1 MWSPRVDTSASLV
14 WGRCSAIAAA
24 LHRQKFSI
32 CNQPAGASSVS
43 VSITLSSPLVLL
55 SQPNHNIVAMAGSS
69 RKRSQE
75 EKSSRPTKKQR
86 QIEAY
91 HSGSDS
97 DDGVGDRDDFDA
109 VNLIDS
115 DEEDIHGAELD
126 DVAPSDEDADS
137 DADSDVDSDADAEE
151 GDSKPRERKTLR
163 PQKEAFAKDAPD
175 SEASSTDGDSDDE
188 DHPRHKSKRNDPAAF
203 ATSLSKILSTK
214 LSTSR
219 RADPVLARSAEAQE
233 ASRKI
238 VDSALET
245 KARRRMREAKRLA
258 MEKGRVR
265 DVLIAGSGTTK
276 QLNIITGEVEEVK
289 DEKKKETTQ
298 EILGTERRLRKVA
311 QRGVVKLFNAVRAAQ
326 VKASEA
332 ENRARNEGV
341 VGVKRREE
349 KVTEMSRKGFLDLIA
364 SGGGKLKKGGLEEA

>member
-1 MWSPRVDTSASLV
+1 
-14 WGRCSAIAAA
+14 
-24 LHRQKFSI
+24 
-32 CNQPAGASSVS
+32 
-43 VSITLSSPLVLL
+43 
-55 SQPNHNIVAMAGSS
+55 MAGSS
-69 RKRSQE
+69 KKRSQDDL
-75 EKSSRPTKKQR
+75 KSKSTRPTKKQR

-91 HSGSDS
+91 HSSSDS
-97 DDGVGDRDDFDA
+97 DGSAEDRDDFDA
-109 VNLIDS
+109 VDLLDS
-115 DEEDIHGAELD
+115 DEEDIHNAELD
-126 DVAPSDEDADS
+126 DVAPEEEEEDDADS
-137 DADSDVDSDADAEE
+137 DADSVSGAEE
-151 GDSKPRERKTLR
+151 GEVDSKPKGRKTLR

-188 DHPRHKSKRNDPAAF
+188 DHPRHKSKRNDPTAF

-258 MEKGRVR
+258 LEKGRVR
-265 DVLIAGSGTTK
+265 DVLVASSGNTK
-276 QLNIITGEVEEVK
+276 QLNIITGEVEEVE
-289 DEKKKETTQ
+289 DEASKETTQ
-298 EILGTERRLRKVA
+298 QILETERRLRKVA

-326 VKASEA
+326 VKATEA
-332 ENRARNEGV
+332 ENKARNEGV

-364 SGGGKLKKGGLEEA
+364 SGGGKLKKGALEEA

>member
-1 MWSPRVDTSASLV
+1 
-14 WGRCSAIAAA
+14 
-24 LHRQKFSI
+24 
-32 CNQPAGASSVS
+32 
-43 VSITLSSPLVLL
+43 
-55 SQPNHNIVAMAGSS
+55 MAGSS
-69 RKRSQE
+69 KKRSQDNS
-75 EKSSRPTKKQR
+75 KSTRPTKKQR

-97 DDGVGDRDDFDA
+97 DEGAEERDDFDA
-109 VNLIDS
+109 VDLLDS
-115 DEEDIHGAELD
+115 DEEDIHNAELD
-126 DVAPSDEDADS
+126 DVAPSEDDADS
-137 DADSDVDSDADAEE
+137 DADSASGAEEEE
-151 GDSKPRERKTLR
+151 GDSKPKGRKTLR

-188 DHPRHKSKRNDPAAF
+188 DHPRHKSKRNDPTAF

-245 KARRRMREAKRLA
+245 KARRRIREAKRLA

-265 DVLIAGSGTTK
+265 DVLIAGSGNTK
-276 QLNIITGEVEEVK
+276 QLNIITGE
-289 DEKKKETTQ
+289 
-298 EILGTERRLRKVA
+298 ILETERRLRKVA

-332 ENRARNEGV
+332 ENKARNEGV

-364 SGGGKLKKGGLEEA
+364 SGGGKLKKGALEEA

>member
-1 MWSPRVDTSASLV
+1 MV
-14 WGRCSAIAAA
+14 
-24 LHRQKFSI
+24 
-32 CNQPAGASSVS
+32 ASSK
-43 VSITLSSPLVLL
+43 
-55 SQPNHNIVAMAGSS
+55 
-69 RKRSQE
+69 KRSQDDS
-75 EKSSRPTKKQR
+75 KSKSTRPTKKQR

-97 DDGVGDRDDFDA
+97 EEGGEERDDFDA
-109 VNLIDS
+109 VDLLDS
-115 DEEDIHGAELD
+115 DDEDIHNAELD
-126 DVAPSDEDADS
+126 DIAPSEEDTDS
-137 DADSDVDSDADAEE
+137 DADSASEAED
-151 GDSKPRERKTLR
+151 GDSKPKERKTLR

-188 DHPRHKSKRNDPAAF
+188 DHPRHKSKRNDPTAF

-265 DVLIAGSGTTK
+265 DVLIAGSGNTK
-276 QLNIITGEVEEVK
+276 QLNIITGEVEEVE
-289 DEKKKETTQ
+289 DEAAKETTQ
-298 EILGTERRLRKVA
+298 QILETERRLRKVA

-332 ENRARNEGV
+332 ENKARNEGV

-364 SGGGKLKKGGLEEA
+364 SGGGQLKKGALEEA

>member
-1 MWSPRVDTSASLV
+1 
-14 WGRCSAIAAA
+14 
-24 LHRQKFSI
+24 
-32 CNQPAGASSVS
+32 
-43 VSITLSSPLVLL
+43 
-55 SQPNHNIVAMAGSS
+55 MAGGSK
-69 RKRSQE
+69 KRSQDDS
-75 EKSSRPTKKQR
+75 KSKSTRPTKKQR

-97 DDGVGDRDDFDA
+97 DASAEDRDDFDA
-109 VNLIDS
+109 VDLLDS
-115 DEEDIHGAELD
+115 DDEDIHNAELD
-126 DVAPSDEDADS
+126 DVAPEEEDADS
-137 DADSDVDSDADAEE
+137 DADSASGAEE
-151 GDSKPRERKTLR
+151 GEDDSKPKGRKTLR

-188 DHPRHKSKRNDPAAF
+188 DHPRHKSKRNDPTAF

-245 KARRRMREAKRLA
+245 KARRRIREAKRLA
-258 MEKGRVR
+258 LEKGRVR
-265 DVLIAGSGTTK
+265 DVLVASSGNTK
-276 QLNIITGEVEEVK
+276 QLNIITGEVEEVE
-289 DEKKKETTQ
+289 DEASKETTQ
-298 EILGTERRLRKVA
+298 QILETERRLRKVA

-326 VKASEA
+326 VKATEA
-332 ENRARNEGV
+332 ENKARNEGV

-364 SGGGKLKKGGLEEA
+364 SGGGKLKKGALEEA

>member
-1 MWSPRVDTSASLV
+1 
-14 WGRCSAIAAA
+14 
-24 LHRQKFSI
+24 
-32 CNQPAGASSVS
+32 
-43 VSITLSSPLVLL
+43 
-55 SQPNHNIVAMAGSS
+55 MAGT
-69 RKRSQE
+69 RKRAQGD
-75 EKSSRPTKKQR
+75 KSDRPTKKQR

-91 HSGSDS
+91 HSSDS
-97 DDGVGDRDDFDA
+97 EDDGVGETDDFDA
-109 VNLIDS
+109 VNLLDS
-115 DEEDIHGAELD
+115 DDEDIHNATLD
-126 DVAPSDEDADS
+126 DGAPSGDDEDAS
-137 DADSDVDSDADAEE
+137 DADSAAGSDAEGDEQQEE
-151 GDSKPRERKTLR
+151 GEPSKAKERKTLR
-163 PQKEAFAKDAPD
+163 PQKQAFAKDAPD

-188 DHPRHKSKRNDPAAF
+188 DHPRHKSKRNDPTAF

-219 RADPVLARSAEAQE
+219 RADPLLVRSAEAQE

-245 KARRRMREAKRLA
+245 KARRRIREAKRLA

-265 DVLIAGSGTTK
+265 DVLVAGSGTEK
-276 QLNIITGEVEEVK
+276 KLNILTGEVEEVEE
-289 DEKKKETTQ
+289 DEKSRETTQ
-298 EILGTERRLRKVA
+298 HILETERRLRKVA

-332 ENRARNEGV
+332 ENKARNEGV

-364 SGGGKLKKGGLEEA
+364 SGGGKLKKGALEEA

>member
-1 MWSPRVDTSASLV
+1 
-14 WGRCSAIAAA
+14 
-24 LHRQKFSI
+24 
-32 CNQPAGASSVS
+32 
-43 VSITLSSPLVLL
+43 
-55 SQPNHNIVAMAGSS
+55 MAGSS
-69 RKRSQE
+69 SKKRSQDD
-75 EKSSRPTKKQR
+75 KSTRPTKKQR

-97 DDGVGDRDDFDA
+97 DDGADDRDDFDA
-109 VNLIDS
+109 VNLMDS
-115 DEEDIHGAELD
+115 DDEDIHNAELD
-126 DVAPSDEDADS
+126 DVAPSDEDAGS
-137 DADSDVDSDADAEE
+137 GAESASEAEE
-151 GDSKPRERKTLR
+151 GQGEEADSSKPRQRKTLR

-175 SEASSTDGDSDDE
+175 SEASTTDGDSSDSDR
-188 DHPRHKSKRNDPAAF
+188 PRHKSKRNDPAAF
-203 ATSLSKILSTK
+203 ATSLSKILNTK

-233 ASRKI
+233 ASRRV
-238 VDSALET
+238 VDTALET

-265 DVLIAGSGTTK
+265 DVLIAGSGSTK
-276 QLNIITGEVEEVK
+276 QLNIITGDVEEVEDGK
-289 DEKKKETTQ
+289 QKKETTQ
-298 EILGTERRLRKVA
+298 EILETERRLRKVA

-364 SGGGKLKKGGLEEA
+364 SGGGKLKKGALEEA

>member
-1 MWSPRVDTSASLV
+1 
-14 WGRCSAIAAA
+14 
-24 LHRQKFSI
+24 
-32 CNQPAGASSVS
+32 
-43 VSITLSSPLVLL
+43 
-55 SQPNHNIVAMAGSS
+55 MAGSS

-75 EKSSRPTKKQR
+75 DKSSRPTKKQR

-97 DDGVGDRDDFDA
+97 DDGAGDRDDFDA
-109 VNLIDS
+109 VNLLDS
-115 DEEDIHGAELD
+115 DDEDIHNAELD
-126 DVAPSDEDADS
+126 DVAPSDDDVNS
-137 DADSDVDSDADAEE
+137 DADSASEAEE
-151 GDSKPRERKTLR
+151 GESKPRERKTLR

-203 ATSLSKILSTK
+203 ATSLSKILNTK

-276 QLNIITGEVEEVK
+276 QLNIITGEVEEVE
-289 DEKKKETTQ
+289 DEKEKETTQ
-298 EILGTERRLRKVA
+298 EILETERRLRKVA

-326 VKASEA
+326 VKASET

-364 SGGGKLKKGGLEEA
+364 SGGGKLKKGSLEEA

>member
-1 MWSPRVDTSASLV
+1 
-14 WGRCSAIAAA
+14 
-24 LHRQKFSI
+24 
-32 CNQPAGASSVS
+32 
-43 VSITLSSPLVLL
+43 
-55 SQPNHNIVAMAGSS
+55 MAGSS
-69 RKRSQE
+69 RKRSQDD
-75 EKSSRPTKKQR
+75 KSTRPTKKQR

-97 DDGVGDRDDFDA
+97 DDGAGDRDDFDA
-109 VNLIDS
+109 VNLMDS
-115 DEEDIHGAELD
+115 DDEDIHNAELD
-126 DVAPSDEDADS
+126 DVASGSEEDADS
-137 DADSDVDSDADAEE
+137 GADSEEEEEADEE
-151 GDSKPRERKTLR
+151 ADPSKPKQRKTLR

-175 SEASSTDGDSDDE
+175 SEASTTDGDSSDS

-203 ATSLSKILSTK
+203 ATSLSKILNTK

-233 ASRKI
+233 ASRRV

-265 DVLIAGSGTTK
+265 DVLIAGSGSTK
-276 QLNIITGEVEEVK
+276 QLNVITGEVEEVEDGK
-289 DEKKKETTQ
+289 RKETTQ
-298 EILGTERRLRKVA
+298 EILETERRLRKVA

-341 VGVKRREE
+341 VGVKRRGE

-364 SGGGKLKKGGLEEA
+364 SGGGKLKKGALEEA